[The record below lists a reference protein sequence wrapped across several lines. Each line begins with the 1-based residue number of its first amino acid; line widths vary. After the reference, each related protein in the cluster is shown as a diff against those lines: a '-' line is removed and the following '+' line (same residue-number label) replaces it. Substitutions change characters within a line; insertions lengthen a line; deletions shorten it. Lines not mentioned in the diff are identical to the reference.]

1 MKGWLAVALLLALS
15 LTAAAEPTA
24 LGLDEAIARAV
35 ESNLTTRESRERIR
49 EAEGSV
55 TAAYAAFAPQLGLTV
70 GQFNRTVNL
79 KAQGF
84 DAPGLPIPALIG
96 PFYSFDSR
104 LQLLYK
110 VFDPRRGFEVEAA
123 SLGRD
128 LREAESELARRTVTV
143 LTAVDYIYA
152 LQAEEKLHTSQA
164 DVALAERLLQLAQNQ
179 EQAGVG
185 AGVDVTRAQTRLA
198 EQRLTLAQD
207 EEAVRSTQ
215 RELLRVTG
223 LPLTSGVQL
232 TDQLQLLP
240 NPYPGEEETVAMA
253 RSERLEMRLRNYQLS
268 LAEARLHATEA
279 DNSPTVDV
287 AADVGFSGNTPFDN
301 SFITHA
307 VGINLRWPLFD
318 GGATEGQIE
327 AAKSRVTQ
335 ARLERDDQSIQ
346 VDKDVR
352 DAYSI
357 LRTAQA
363 RLAVAGQ
370 AVELARTEL
379 EMSEDR
385 FSAGLTNNIEVLSS
399 QAALTRLSVQRVD
412 ALASYNLALI
422 QLAAASGR
430 PDMLLEVFHKRGVT
444 DE

>member
-1 MKGWLAVALLLALS
+1 MKGWLLVMLLALS
-15 LTAAAEPTA
+15 LAAAAEPTP
-24 LGLDEAIARAV
+24 LGLDEAIGRAV
-35 ESNLTTRESRERIR
+35 ESNLRTQESRERIR

-55 TAAYAAFAPQLGLTV
+55 QAAYAAYAPQLGLTV

-110 VFDPRRGFEVEAA
+110 VFDPKRGFEVEAA

-128 LREAESELARRTVTV
+128 LRQAESELARRTVTV

-152 LQAEEKLHTSQA
+152 LQAEEKLQTSQA
-164 DVALAERLLQLAQNQ
+164 DLALAERLLKLAQSQ
-179 EQAGVG
+179 EEAGVG

-198 EQRLTLAQD
+198 EQRLTLTQD
-207 EEAVRSTQ
+207 EESVRSTR

-223 LPLTSGVQL
+223 LPLTSELAL
-232 TDQLQLLP
+232 TDHLQLLP
-240 NPYPGEEETVAMA
+240 NPYPSEEDTVEMA
-253 RSERLEMRLRNYQLS
+253 RTQRLEMRLKDYQVA
-268 LAEARLHATEA
+268 LAEARLHSTEA
-279 DNSPTVDV
+279 ENSPTVDV

-301 SFITHA
+301 SFITHS
-307 VGINLRWPLFD
+307 VGVNLRWPLFD

-327 AAKSRVTQ
+327 SAKSRLTQ
-335 ARLERDDQSIQ
+335 ARLERDDQSTQ

-357 LRTAQA
+357 LRTAKA
-363 RLAVAGQ
+363 RLEVSGQ

-412 ALASYNLALI
+412 ALAAYNLALI

-430 PDMLLEVFHKRGVT
+430 PDMLMEVFHKRGVT